1 MNDPLINENTVYG
14 MVSVIIPV
22 YNSEHFI
29 QKTIDSVISQTYRS
43 IEIIV
48 VNDGST
54 DRTGDLI
61 RSYQEDFIICID
73 QKNKGVSAAR
83 NLGLKTAKGEFVIFF
98 DSDDIMQP
106 GFIQTR
112 VEALREFGFFDFVC
126 GYVRKIDES
135 GAQIDHL
142 YKGACLDIEREI
154 LTFRSDVI
162 TCPSNYMF
170 RKGVLLNKNVYFN
183 EALASSADR
192 YFLLEVN
199 RYFIGLMLRSDEAQL
214 YYRFRVNSMSN
225 TLTHQLIQDNE
236 LFFALIMEKIKPEGL
251 LKRIFLSK
259 SKYILSGAYFRIGNL
274 GLSWKFAIVSFI
286 YNPVNFLRTMFK
298 LHTSYIP

>member
-1 MNDPLINENTVYG
+1 MIEPVNKNTSVEG
-14 MVSVIIPV
+14 LVSVIIPV

-29 QKTIDSVISQTYRS
+29 QKTISSVIAQTYPS

-54 DRTGDLI
+54 DRTGELI
-61 RSYQEDFIICID
+61 RSFKEDFMVIID

-83 NLGLKTAKGEFVIFF
+83 NLGLKAAKGEFVIFF

-106 GFIQTR
+106 EFVSTR

-126 GYVRKIDES
+126 GYVRKIDEH
-135 GAQIDHL
+135 GAFIGDL
-142 YKGACLDIEREI
+142 YKGACLDIEKEI

-170 RKGVLLNKNVYFN
+170 RKSAMFQKNVAFN

-199 RYFIGLMLRSDEAQL
+199 RYFKGLMLRTDEAQL
-214 YYRFRVNSMSN
+214 HYRFRVNSMSN
-225 TLTHQLIQDNE
+225 TLTHQLIEDNE
-236 LFFALIMEKIKPEGL
+236 LFFDLIMERIKPEGL
-251 LKRIFLSK
+251 LKRIFMSK
-259 SKYILSGAYFRIGNL
+259 SKYVLSGAYFRIGKL
-274 GLSWKFAIVSFI
+274 GLSWKFAIISFI
-286 YNPVNFLRTMFK
+286 YNPVNFFKTMFK
-298 LHTSYIP
+298 LRASYTP